1 MIDLR
6 NYNLLKHNTFGI
18 DASCN
23 RFIEFSSV
31 SELLAVCRHL
41 TEEDCPLLL
50 LGGGSNLLL
59 TGDFHGTVLHSAIKG
74 VEKVSEEDGTVLV
87 RAGSGEVWDD
97 FVAYCV
103 EQGWHGLENLSLI
116 PGEVGASAVQNIGA
130 YGVEAKDFIECVE
143 AVEIATGRR
152 VTLENEEC
160 GYAYRQSRFK
170 QDWRNRFVVTHVVY
184 RLSTT
189 FVPQL
194 DYGNLYKVV
203 SSQESGVGSQESG
216 VGRQEVSALAVRNAI
231 IQIRR
236 EKLPDPKDLG
246 NAGSFFVNPVV
257 SGEKYRELAAKYPD
271 MPHFDAG
278 GGRVKIPAGWLIEQ
292 CGWKGRSLG
301 RAGVYEKQALV
312 LVNRGGAT
320 GREIVGLCEAIQ
332 HDVREKFGIKIQTEV
347 NVV

>member
-6 NYNLLKHNTFGI
+6 NYNLLKHNTFDI

-103 EQGWHGLENLSLI
+103 AQGWHGLENLSLI

-194 DYGNLYKVV
+194 DYGNLYKVL
-203 SSQESGVGSQESG
+203 SSKEIGAGS
-216 VGRQEVSALAVRNAI
+216 REVSALAVRNAI

-278 GGRVKIPAGWLIEQ
+278 GERVKIPAGWLIEQ

-347 NVV
+347 NIV

>member
-18 DASCN
+18 DVSCN

-74 VEKVSEEDGTVLV
+74 VEKVSEEDGTVLI

-103 EQGWHGLENLSLI
+103 AQGWHGLENLSFI

-189 FVPQL
+189 FVPRL
-194 DYGNLYKVV
+194 DYGNLRQSLTPAPSPVERGE
-203 SSQESGVGSQESG
+203 SSFDSKSSLTGGLVGASTVRQVETPRPEGLGQRGQFLRESRGF
-216 VGRQEVSALAVRNAI
+216 
-231 IQIRR
+231 RR
-236 EKLPDPKDLG
+236 
-246 NAGSFFVNPVV
+246 
-257 SGEKYRELAAKYPD
+257 
-271 MPHFDAG
+271 
-278 GGRVKIPAGWLIEQ
+278 KIPRIGGEIPRYA
-292 CGWKGRSLG
+292 
-301 RAGVYEKQALV
+301 AL
-312 LVNRGGAT
+312 
-320 GREIVGLCEAIQ
+320 
-332 HDVREKFGIKIQTEV
+332 
-347 NVV
+347 

>member
-103 EQGWHGLENLSLI
+103 AQGWHGLENLSLI

-189 FVPQL
+189 FVPRL

-203 SSQESGVGSQESG
+203 SSKETGEEN
-216 VGRQEVSALAVRNAI
+216 REVSALAVRNAI

-278 GGRVKIPAGWLIEQ
+278 GERVKIPAGWLIEQ
-292 CGWKGRSLG
+292 CGWKGRSQG

-347 NVV
+347 NIV

>member
-74 VEKVSEEDGTVLV
+74 VEKVSEEEGTVLV

-103 EQGWHGLENLSLI
+103 AQGWHGLENLSLI

-194 DYGNLYKVV
+194 DYGNLYKVL
-203 SSQESGVGSQESG
+203 SSKGTSEGS
-216 VGRQEVSALAVRNAI
+216 REVSALAVRNAI

-271 MPHFDAG
+271 MPHYDAG
-278 GGRVKIPAGWLIEQ
+278 GERVKIPAGWLIEQ

-347 NVV
+347 NIV

>member
-6 NYNLLKHNTFGI
+6 NYNLLKHNTFGV

-103 EQGWHGLENLSLI
+103 AQGWHGLENLSLI

-152 VTLENEEC
+152 VTLENDEI
-160 GYAYRQSRFK
+160 GYSYRQSRFK

-184 RLSTT
+184 RLSTA
-189 FVPQL
+189 FVPRL

-203 SSQESGVGSQESG
+203 RSQEAG

-320 GREIVGLCEAIQ
+320 GREIVGLCETIQ

-347 NVV
+347 NIV